1 MIKYLALAA
10 LVALAACGQTTDNGV
25 MAEMAKADKADEARA
40 QAATQQAAQAAQGNA
55 AFLANVRAQPGVQ
68 ALPSGLLLEF
78 RHHSSNQRLPRPTAQ
93 AAVLVHYEGK
103 LTNGTVFDSSFAR
116 GQPAPFQVQQVVPGF
131 AEAIEHMRPGDE
143 VIATMPSELGYGP
156 QGSPPDIPPN
166 SVLQFRLVLL
176 AMQEPGGA
184 VVRAPANG

>member
-10 LVALAACGQTTDNGV
+10 LVMLAACGQSSDNGV
-25 MAEMAKADKADEARA
+25 MAEMAKADRADQARVEA
-40 QAATQQAAQAAQGNA
+40 AATQSAQASAGNA
-55 AFLANVRAQPGVQ
+55 AFLASVRGQPGVQ
-68 ALPSGLLLEF
+68 ALPSGLLVQF
-78 RHHSSNQRLPRPTAQ
+78 RHHSSNQRLPHPTAQ

-103 LTNGTVFDSSFAR
+103 LTTGQVFDSSFAR
-116 GQPAPFQVQQVVPGF
+116 GQPAPFQVGQVVPGF

-143 VIATMPSELGYGP
+143 VIATMPPELGYGV

-166 SVLQFRLVLL
+166 AVLQFRIVLL

-184 VVRAPANG
+184 VVRAPPNG